1 MTDVLDFCEGLKK
14 QTFKSGNT
22 LIAEGDRTGKLYIL
36 IEGDI
41 EVLRQDT
48 QVSHIDE
55 PGSILGEMSALLD
68 QPASA
73 HVKALSDVTVYVVDD
88 AIKFLEQRPEISL
101 HLATLLAR
109 RLYYTTTYLVDLQ
122 QQAAGKR
129 QDLDLVD
136 EILSKLVQPGA
147 KGRGRKK

>member
-1 MTDVLDFCEGLKK
+1 MADVLDFCEGQKK
-14 QTFKSGNT
+14 ATFKSGST
-22 LIAEGDRTGKLYIL
+22 IITEGERSGKLFVL
-36 IEGDI
+36 IDGDI
-41 EVLRQDT
+41 EVFRQDT

-73 HVKALSDVTVYVVDD
+73 TVRALSDVQMYVIDD
-88 AIKFLEQRPEISL
+88 AQKFLAAKPDIAL

-129 QDLDLVD
+129 NDLDLVD
-136 EILSKLVQPGA
+136 EILAKLVQQPA
-147 KGRGRKK
+147 RRGKK

>member
-1 MTDVLDFCEGLKK
+1 MTDVLDYCAGLPT
-14 QTFKSGNT
+14 QTYKSGT
-22 LIAEGDRTGKLYIL
+22 TIIAEGERSGRLHIL
-36 IEGDI
+36 IQGDI
-41 EVLRQDT
+41 EVLRQTT

-55 PGSILGEMSALLD
+55 PGSILGEMAALLD

-73 HVKALSDVTVYVVDD
+73 TVKALSDVEMYVVEN
-88 AIKFLEQRPEISL
+88 ALAFLEAKPELSL

-136 EILSKLVQPGA
+136 QILAKLVQPE
-147 KGRGRKK
+147 KGRKKK

>member
-1 MTDVLDFCEGLKK
+1 MMTDVLDYCEGMPRKRYEAG
-14 QTFKSGNT
+14 TT
-22 LIAEGDRTGKLYIL
+22 IIAEGERIDGLHIL
-36 IEGDI
+36 IRGDL
-41 EVLRQDT
+41 EVLRQAT

-55 PGSILGEMSALLD
+55 PGSILGEMAVLLD

-73 HVKALSDVTVYVVDD
+73 SVKALSEAEMYVVAD
-88 AIKFLEQRPEISL
+88 ASAFLASRPEVAL

-136 EILSKLVQPGA
+136 QILAKLAQPG
-147 KGRGRKK
+147 KGGAAS

>member
-1 MTDVLDFCEGLKK
+1 MTDVLDFCQGQPK
-14 QTFKSGNT
+14 QSFKSGT
-22 LIAEGDRTGKLYIL
+22 TIIAEGERSGRLHIL
-36 IEGDI
+36 IKGDI
-41 EVLRQDT
+41 EVLRQAT

-55 PGSILGEMSALLD
+55 PGSILGEMAALLD

-73 HVKALSDVTVYVVDD
+73 TVKALSDVEMYVVEN
-88 AIKFLEQRPEISL
+88 ALAFLENKPEISL

-129 QDLDLVD
+129 QDLDIVD
-136 EILSKLVQPGA
+136 EILAKLVQPE
-147 KGRGRKK
+147 KGRKKK